1 MNFAIVA
8 LGGALG
14 AMARYGI
21 SLHLPSF
28 DASRHFPLAT
38 LMANTIGSLLI
49 GFVIAALFAGGR
61 LGEEWRLFMVVGL
74 LGGFTTFSAF
84 SLETLM
90 LVQAGR
96 PATAALYAVMSL
108 VGIPALCAFG
118 WWLGRAVS

>member
-1 MNFAIVA
+1 MSFVIVG

-21 SLHLPSF
+21 SLLLPSF
-28 DASRHFPLAT
+28 DPSRHFPLAT

-49 GFVIAALFAGGR
+49 GFVIAALFSGGR

-90 LVQAGR
+90 LFQTGR
-96 PATAALYAVMSL
+96 PTAAAIYAVMSL
-108 VGIPALCAFG
+108 VGIPALCACG